1 VHLFTRRHDRQA
13 PGSRVGVASG
23 DKEIARYVGALERR
37 YASGLG
43 FALGGERMVA
53 PTATGTSSDFDVT
66 NIWVQLGYVPSPRF
80 GLQAQLISANP
91 DRKAFVEAPD
101 TLELRTS
108 GKRTDAQFRLFWR
121 SRPDEFGLR
130 VDGLAGRTTWKGTGV
145 DDELRQG
152 GLALG
157 WRSPTLGL
165 SLRALTRSRITPW
178 DLLGTAG
185 WTPAAPLTLAVEAG
199 YQSHDLDRR
208 SKWVGGRAA
217 LLLPLGLELQGT
229 VRSGSLVAAPAILTD
244 GAQALTDW
252 QASARWE
259 RPWAGVEVGFART
272 DAFRPLPYRS
282 FTPTVPALAPSPRTD
297 WLTVSWRLAPKQWLT
312 LEGWYSDPRGTTT
325 PDGLPATHSL
335 TTATIRSK
343 FWRTFPSGIFDF
355 KAQLSFETWGDGTI
369 GRNSLGA
376 PIALDGASFWR
387 TEIELRLDS
396 FLLYWDRYNLQA
408 SRKSYVPGLRLLNFG
423 STFGVRWEFQN

>member
-1 VHLFTRRHDRQA
+1 
-13 PGSRVGVASG
+13 
-23 DKEIARYVGALERR
+23 
-37 YASGLG
+37 
-43 FALGGERMVA
+43 
-53 PTATGTSSDFDVT
+53 
-66 NIWVQLGYVPSPRF
+66 
-80 GLQAQLISANP
+80 
-91 DRKAFVEAPD
+91 VE
-101 TLELRTS
+101 
-108 GKRTDAQFRLFWR
+108 G
-121 SRPDEFGLR
+121 
-130 VDGLAGRTTWKGTGV
+130 
-145 DDELRQG
+145 
-152 GLALG
+152 
-157 WRSPTLGL
+157 
-165 SLRALTRSRITPW
+165 
-178 DLLGTAG
+178 
-185 WTPAAPLTLAVEAG
+185 G
-199 YQSHDLDRR
+199 YQTHDLDRR
-208 SKWVGGRAA
+208 SKWVGGRAG
-217 LLLPLGLELQGT
+217 LILPLGLVLQGA
-229 VRSGSLVAAPAILTD
+229 VRSGSIVAAPAILTD
-244 GAQALTDW
+244 RAQSLTDW

-282 FTPTVPALAPSPRTD
+282 FTPTVPALAPAPRTD

-312 LEGWYSDPRGTTT
+312 LEGWYSDPTGAAT

-355 KAQLSFETWGDGTI
+355 KAQLSYETWGDGTI
-369 GRNSLGA
+369 GRNSVGA